1 MAVMA
6 ADTAFTRADLDLL
19 PEDGRR
25 HELLDGAILVTPSP
39 GFAHQFVLMA
49 LIDLLRPTLPEGLV
63 LLVGPFDV
71 ALSERTVV
79 VPDLLVAPR
88 SQFTARDLPGAPL
101 LVVEIRSP
109 STALIDRTTKRHLYE
124 AAGVPSYWLVDP
136 IEPSITVLELVD
148 GTYAERAHLTE
159 FETVDLSAPYPVE
172 LSARA
177 LRPT

>member
-6 ADTAFTRADLDLL
+6 ADIAFTREDLDAL
-19 PEDGRR
+19 PADGRR
-25 HELLDGAILVTPSP
+25 HELLDGAFLVTPSP
-39 GFAHQFVLMA
+39 GFAHQDVMMR

-63 LLVGPFDV
+63 LLAGPFDV
-71 ALSERTVV
+71 VLSDMTVV

-88 SQFTARDLPGAPL
+88 AQFTARDLPGAPL
-101 LVVEIRSP
+101 LVVEIRSY

-124 AAGVPSYWLVDP
+124 QAGVPSYWLVDP

-148 GTYAERAHLTE
+148 GAYTERAHLSGN
-159 FETVDLSAPYPVE
+159 ETVDLDLPYPVE

-177 LRPT
+177 LHPA

>member
-6 ADTAFTRADLDLL
+6 ADLAFTRADLDAL

-49 LIDLLRPTLPEGLV
+49 LIDLLRPAVPTGLE
-63 LLVGPFDV
+63 LIPGPFDV
-71 ALSERTVV
+71 ALAQRTVV

-88 SQFTARDLPGAPL
+88 SQFTARDLPGVPL

-124 AAGVPSYWLVDP
+124 QAGVPSYWLVDP
-136 IEPSITVLELVD
+136 IEPSITVLQLVD
-148 GTYAERAHLTE
+148 GQYSERAHLTGD
-159 FETVDLSAPYPVE
+159 ETVALTAPFPVE

-177 LRPT
+177 LRPA

>member
-1 MAVMA
+1 MAVMS
-6 ADTAFTRADLDLL
+6 ADIAFTRADLDAL
-19 PEDGRR
+19 PDDGRR

-39 GFAHQFVLMA
+39 GFAHQDVQMR
-49 LIDLLRPTLPEGLV
+49 LIDLLRSVLPAGLV
-63 LLVGPFDV
+63 LLAGPFDV
-71 ALSERTVV
+71 ALSQRTVV

-124 AAGVPSYWLVDP
+124 QAGVPSYWLVDP

-148 GTYAERAHLTE
+148 GQYTERALMTGD
-159 FETVDLSAPYPVE
+159 ETVTLTAPFPVE

-177 LRPT
+177 MRPA

>member
-6 ADTAFTRADLDLL
+6 ADIAFTREDLDAL
-19 PEDGRR
+19 PADGRR
-25 HELLDGAILVTPSP
+25 HELLDGAFLVTPSP
-39 GFAHQFVLMA
+39 GFAHQDALMR

-63 LLVGPFDV
+63 LLAGPFDV
-71 ALSERTVV
+71 VLSDMTVV

-88 SQFTARDLPGAPL
+88 VQFTARDLPGAPL
-101 LVVEIRSP
+101 LVVEIRSS

-124 AAGVPSYWLVDP
+124 QAGVPSYWLVDP

-148 GTYAERAHLTE
+148 GAYTERAHLSGSV
-159 FETVDLSAPYPVE
+159 TVDLNLPYPVG

-177 LRPT
+177 LHPA